1 MVVLVVL
8 VVAVLLL
15 LLLLLLWALV
25 LPPGRAAN
33 FIWVAAAGA
42 VGGVA
47 ATRPGCQCHLAM
59 LAVVLL
65 LVVSL
70 VVLKFK
76 LIYLS

>member
-1 MVVLVVL
+1 MRWCCHP
-8 VVAVLLL
+8 AG
-15 LLLLLLWALV
+15 
-25 LPPGRAAN
+25 LPISSGNACRCASVRGCAGGAGG
-33 FIWVAAAGA
+33 VAAAGA
-42 VGGVA
+42 VGGGA